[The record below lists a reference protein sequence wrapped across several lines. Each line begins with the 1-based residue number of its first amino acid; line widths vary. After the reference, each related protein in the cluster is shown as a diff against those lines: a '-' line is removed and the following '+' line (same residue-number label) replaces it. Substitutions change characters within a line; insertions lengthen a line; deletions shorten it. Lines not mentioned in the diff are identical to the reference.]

1 MCGVAAAGITLLT
14 VRELLTRWS
23 TYDELVTCFND
34 CVLPAGTRLIEVGQG
49 CVCFTV
55 ELADLKGCAE
65 LWKMYQ
71 SGTLKARLFDFLVTE
86 ETKTRAGGEE
96 KMEFTVSIEREYY
109 GEIDV
114 ALFTDEQE
122 LQQSQRSHS
131 DPGLY
136 TMSKEDEVSSR
147 KVKKLEIKLKL
158 LEERVKILEKEAE
171 NLESRPPRTDND
183 VTPED
188 RAPLANYEQI
198 GRNSLSESKWNYIK
212 TYVDSVQVETQSVLT
227 DATDSGVG
235 TKGAPSEIGLD
246 SHIDGKD
253 KSTVTESMFVAAKNG
268 NITRLEKFLS
278 LGRDVNSRDDNGL
291 TPLRIA
297 VLCGQS
303 ETVRY
308 LLENGADPFVKGSY
322 SRNLLHVASYGG
334 QVAIIDEMIKQGLDV
349 NSKDGNG
356 DTPLILAA
364 AYGRKNAVKYLLQ
377 RGADPSIKGCY
388 GRTAL
393 HAGNDVAIIEI
404 LLSSGVHIDTKDA
417 DGNTP
422 LIMAAASANVD
433 AVNYLLTK
441 GADQDVKGRLGRNTL
456 HAAAQGGNVAIVETM
471 LSLGLHI
478 NSKDS
483 VGDTP
488 LIIASAC
495 GKLEAVCLLLQK
507 GAKPLIT
514 GQFGRNPLHAAA
526 QCGHAAII
534 EKLLSRGAGMIN
546 SKDDN
551 GNSPLKI
558 ATTCGKREAVHFLLE
573 AGADLSVNVK
583 NRFNTSLLHAAA
595 KGGDVEI
602 IKTMLSRGLDAN
614 SKDSNGR
621 TPSMIAKLNG
631 KTEAVALLL
640 SKEGR

>member
-1 MCGVAAAGITLLT
+1 M
-14 VRELLTRWS
+14 
-23 TYDELVTCFND
+23 
-34 CVLPAGTRLIEVGQG
+34 IEVGQG

-71 SGTLKARLFDFLVTE
+71 SGTLKGRLFDFLVTE
-86 ETKTRAGGEE
+86 EMKTRAGGEE
-96 KMEFTVSIEREYY
+96 KMEFTVTIEREYY

-114 ALFTDEQE
+114 ALFPDEQE
-122 LQQSQRSHS
+122 LQRSQRSHS

-171 NLESRPPRTDND
+171 NLESRPPRTEND
-183 VTPED
+183 VTPEE

-198 GRNSLSESKWNYIK
+198 GRNSLSDNKWNYIK
-212 TYVDSVQVETQSVLT
+212 TYVDSVQVETQSVMT

-235 TKGAPSEIGLD
+235 TEGAPSEIGLD
-246 SHIDGKD
+246 SYIDGKD
-253 KSTVTESMFVAAKNG
+253 EITVTESMFVAAKSG
-268 NITRLEKFLS
+268 NITRLENLLS
-278 LGRDVNSRDDNGL
+278 RGYDVNSKDDNCV

-297 VLCGQS
+297 VLYRQS

-308 LLENGADPFVKGSY
+308 LLEKGADPFVKGSY
-322 SRNLLHVASYGG
+322 KRNLLHVASYGG
-334 QVAIIDEMIKQGLDV
+334 KVAIIDEMIKKGLDI

-364 AYGRKNAVKYLLQ
+364 AYGRKKAVKYLLQ
-377 RGADPSIKGCY
+377 RGADPTFKGYY
-388 GRTAL
+388 GRNAL
-393 HAGNDVAIIEI
+393 HAGNDIAIIEI

-422 LIMAAASANVD
+422 LIMAAANANVD

-456 HAAAQGGNVAIVETM
+456 HAAAQGGDVVIVETM
-471 LSLGLHI
+471 LSRGLHI

-483 VGDTP
+483 LGDTP

-495 GKLEAVCLLLQK
+495 GKLEAVCLLLEK
-507 GAKPLIT
+507 GAKSLIT
-514 GQFGRNPLHAAA
+514 GQLGRNPLHAAA

-534 EKLLSRGAGMIN
+534 EKLLFHGAGMID
-546 SKDDN
+546 SKDND
-551 GNSPLKI
+551 GSSPLRL
-558 ATTCGKREAVHFLLE
+558 ATTSGKREAVQFLLD
-573 AGADLSVNVK
+573 AGADLSVNLK
-583 NRFNTSLLHAAA
+583 NRFDTSLLHAAA

-614 SKDSNGR
+614 SKDSDGR
-621 TPSMIAKLNG
+621 TPLMIAELNG
-631 KTEAVALLL
+631 KTEAVAFLL
-640 SKEGR
+640 SKEGH